1 VLARRRPFTRH
12 AAIAALSNCIYACE
26 LPGVARLSA

>member
-1 VLARRRPFTRH
+1 VLAWRRPFTRH
-12 AAIAALSNCIYACE
+12 ASIAALRNCIYARE